1 MTTRELARL
10 DPEAV
15 AEMLGIAPLPVTV
28 AEMAWMAGI
37 IDVKGSLI
45 RKRNKTR
52 RTPQVVLYVQEKDER
67 VARRLSGMT
76 GTSPE
81 PRVGM
86 TAEKFLRRGCAEHC
100 LVPHVHVGDPEH
112 PWQMPES
119 TRWALTG
126 IAAAVVLTNLAPFM
140 ITYADYTGDVAEIV
154 GNFAADGQGS
164 GAVRRTLL
172 RLSALGW
179 QIPAA
184 VTVRLAEGGEH
195 A

>member
-15 AEMLGIAPLPVTV
+15 AELLGIAPLPVTV
-28 AEMAWMAGI
+28 ADMAWMAGI
-37 IDVKGSLI
+37 IDVKGSVI
-45 RKRNKTR
+45 RKKNKTR
-52 RTPQVVLYVQEKDER
+52 RTPQVVLYIQEKDER
-67 VARRLSGMT
+67 IARRLSGMT
-76 GTSPE
+76 GTAPE
-81 PRVGM
+81 PRAAVS
-86 TAEKFLRRGCAEHC
+86 TERFLRRGCAEHC

-112 PWQMPES
+112 PWQMPKS

-126 IAAAVVLTNLAPFM
+126 IAAAVVLANLAPFM
-140 ITYADYTGDVAEIV
+140 ITYDDYAGDVAGIV

-179 QIPAA
+179 QIPP
-184 VTVRLAEGGEH
+184 VVRVKLADGWDQQ
-195 A
+195 